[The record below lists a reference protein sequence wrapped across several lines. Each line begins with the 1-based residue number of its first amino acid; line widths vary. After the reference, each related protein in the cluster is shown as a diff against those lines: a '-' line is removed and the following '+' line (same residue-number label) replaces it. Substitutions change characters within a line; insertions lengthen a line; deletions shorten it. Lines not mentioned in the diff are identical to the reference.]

1 MVDKRIPLPKSICN
15 IDLQIK
21 LMEVFGFHRF
31 DENLYSE
38 EDFEFSEIYYD
49 AQNAL
54 NIMGWFPVLGTVTG
68 TIRLVG
74 TCVMYLSDDESY
86 KTQHKKYYVVSALR
100 SIVEILSLGFI
111 FIIPDI
117 IASFRRNKRVR
128 MERKKMRKNR
138 RN

>member
-1 MVDKRIPLPKSICN
+1 
-15 IDLQIK
+15 
-21 LMEVFGFHRF
+21 MEVFGFHRF

-74 TCVMYLSDDESY
+74 TCVMYLSDD
-86 KTQHKKYYVVSALR
+86 V
-100 SIVEILSLGFI
+100 I
-111 FIIPDI
+111 FTIP
-117 IASFRRNKRVR
+117 STY
-128 MERKKMRKNR
+128 
-138 RN
+138 